1 MIILAVHL
9 DQLRLEVDANLGED
23 QPQPVDGITIEHP
36 AAIFRYKNQM
46 NVQVKHTVPFASF
59 ALFELKPNGDQQCNM
74 RRFAG
79 SCRFVFNKALALQKE
94 RFEAGENRLGY
105 AGLCKALTPARQPWP
120 LAILGRLQ

>member
-1 MIILAVHL
+1 M
-9 DQLRLEVDANLGED
+9 RLEVDADLGED
-23 QPQPVDGITIEHP
+23 RPQPVDGITIEHP
-36 AAIFRYKNQM
+36 VAILGYKNQM
-46 NVQVKHTVPFASF
+46 NMQVKHTVPFASF
-59 ALFELKPNGDQQCNM
+59 ELKPNRDQQRNM